1 MLRVLDICFALL
13 GLILSLPLICIIL
26 VVGFFD
32 TGSPIFKQKRVG
44 RHMRPFTLY
53 KFRTMRPNIA
63 SVATHLADASAVTG
77 FGKFLRHTK
86 LDELPQ
92 LINVLIGQMS
102 IVGPRPGLYNQKELT
117 HERDKL
123 NVFTVRPGI
132 TGLAQINNIDM
143 STPLLLAKTDAKMV
157 ADLQLKQYL
166 FYISC
171 TLVGR
176 GRGDTLITLSVD
188 SLFIICSFW
197 ASLIIREDSLYS
209 LSNTDY
215 WLVLA
220 ALLPLSTFI
229 FIKLGL
235 YRAVLRYMSS
245 QAVWAVVAGA
255 LLSTAAL
262 VLIAFFSSML
272 IHRTMPLIFCALI
285 LITVGGSRLLV
296 RAVVLHFTG
305 TNKLPVV
312 VYGAGSAGRQLVTGL
327 AAGSEYYVSAFI
339 DDDAAKHGAI
349 IRGVPVVDIGMLR
362 SLIENRKATKVLLA
376 VPSASRSERN
386 RILNSLEHY
395 QVQVQTIPGIA
406 DVIEGNP
413 DPSALID
420 VDIADLLGREPVRP
434 IPQLM
439 AQNITARNVM
449 VSGAGGSI
457 GSELCRQILKF
468 KPNKLVLFEL
478 SEFGLYQIEKEL
490 SEYIEKAGL
499 KTKLVPLLGS
509 VQRINRVENI
519 MKAFNVNTV
528 YHAAAYKHVPLVEHN
543 VVEGVRNNV
552 FGSYFAARAAIKAG
566 VETFVLVS
574 TDKAVRPT
582 SIMGA
587 SKRMAELTLQ
597 ALSQAD
603 FNKQTRFCM
612 VRFGNVLDSSGSAIP
627 LFRRQIREGGPITLT
642 HKDMSRFF
650 MTTPEAA
657 QLVIQAGAMGKGG
670 DVFVLDMGEPV
681 KIEFLAKKL
690 VRLSGLEIKDERN
703 PNGDISMVSV
713 KFY

>member
-1 MLRVLDICFALL
+1 MLVKLFNYIVH
-13 GLILSLPLICIIL
+13 LSRK
-26 VVGFFD
+26 
-32 TGSPIFKQKRVG
+32 TKR
-44 RHMRPFTLY
+44 
-53 KFRTMRPNIA
+53 
-63 SVATHLADASAVTG
+63 
-77 FGKFLRHTK
+77 
-86 LDELPQ
+86 
-92 LINVLIGQMS
+92 
-102 IVGPRPGLYNQKELT
+102 
-117 HERDKL
+117 
-123 NVFTVRPGI
+123 
-132 TGLAQINNIDM
+132 
-143 STPLLLAKTDAKMV
+143 
-157 ADLQLKQYL
+157 
-166 FYISC
+166 
-171 TLVGR
+171 
-176 GRGDTLITLSVD
+176 LITLSVD

-703 PNGDISMVSV
+703 PNGDISIEYTGLRPGEKLFEELMIGDNVHQTFHERILTASEAMLAWEELEPMLEKLDERCHNFDHTGIREILLNAPIGFNPSHGICDLV
-713 KFY
+713 WAQRHPEESNQSADTSDASGNVINISAKK